1 MKKLISTI
9 AVIFLALNLSANELT
24 KEQLN
29 KLNSPM
35 VKEKDDNLVIEDYNY
50 INFKEKIQFG
60 GKDTDKIIIKTKA
73 IMKKNT
79 VNKDIFVSLSSSIID
94 QTVNSIFLTPQYMN
108 KMESVGLLIDK
119 PSSFDLSIEL
129 NVIEKGFHISV
140 NDGLQKQTHFIY
152 FSQLFDFKVQ

>member
-9 AVIFLALNLSANELT
+9 AVMFLALNLSANELT

-35 VKEKDDNLVIEDYNY
+35 VKEENNNLVIEDYNF
-50 INFKEKIQFG
+50 INFKEKVKFT

-73 IMKKNT
+73 IMKKDT
-79 VNKDIFVSLSSSIID
+79 VNKDIFVSLSSSMID
-94 QTVNSIFLTPQYMN
+94 QTVNSIFLTPQYMS
-108 KMESVGLLIDK
+108 KIQSVGLLIDK
-119 PSSFDLSIEL
+119 PSSFDLDIEV

>member
-9 AVIFLALNLSANELT
+9 AVMFLALNLSANELT

-35 VKEKDDNLVIEDYNY
+35 VKEEDNNLVIEDYNF
-50 INFKEKIQFG
+50 INFKEKVKFT
-60 GKDTDKIIIKTKA
+60 GKDTDKIVIKTKA
-73 IMKKNT
+73 IMKKDT
-79 VNKDIFVSLSSSIID
+79 SMID
-94 QTVNSIFLTPQYMN
+94 QTVNSIFLTPQYMS
-108 KMESVGLLIDK
+108 KIQSVGLLIDK
-119 PSSFDLSIEL
+119 PSSFDLDIEV

-152 FSQLFDFKVQ
+152 FSQLFDFKIQ

>member
-9 AVIFLALNLSANELT
+9 AVMFLALNLSANELT

-35 VKEKDDNLVIEDYNY
+35 VKEENNNLVIEDYNF
-50 INFKEKIQFG
+50 INFKEKVKFT

-73 IMKKNT
+73 IMKKDT
-79 VNKDIFVSLSSSIID
+79 VDKDIFVSLSSSMID
-94 QTVNSIFLTPQYMN
+94 QTVNSIFLTPQYMS
-108 KMESVGLLIDK
+108 KIQSVGLLIDK
-119 PSSFDLSIEL
+119 PSSFDLDIEV